1 MANPKRRHSR
11 SRRDK
16 RRANWKLKEKAFL
29 NCTQCGSL
37 VISHRACNK
46 CGFYNG
52 EIAMIIKSKD
62 KKVSTSSSVQEV

>member
-16 RRANWKLKEKAFL
+16 RRANWKLQASEFL
-29 NCTQCGSL
+29 NCTQCGNL
-37 VISHRACNK
+37 IMSHRACPK

-52 EIAMIIKSKD
+52 EIAIIVKSKKEVND
-62 KKVSTSSSVQEV
+62 TSASVQQV